1 MTLWN
6 KNTIL
11 LKTKQK
17 KLQLAVYISIVF
29 PNPRT
34 PLFPY
39 SLCTSKT
46 NKQTN
51 KQKVTLLIP
60 LLERQYNVAHIQ
72 EKIV

>member
-46 NKQTN
+46 NKQ
-51 KQKVTLLIP
+51 KVTLLIP